1 MQANN
6 LFDMYIQKYILDKD
20 QGDLMPAVRAQ
31 LVKWGNS
38 QAVRIPKTV
47 VEQAH
52 LQEGDELK
60 IHAQEGRITIESVS
74 PKVTLGSLVA
84 GITRKNRHPE
94 SDWSKP
100 VGKEVW

>member
-1 MQANN
+1 
-6 LFDMYIQKYILDKD
+6 
-20 QGDLMPAVRAQ
+20 MPAARVQ

-38 QAVRIPKTV
+38 QAVRIPKAI
-47 VEQAH
+47 VEEAQ

-60 IHAQEGRITIESVS
+60 IRVQEGRITIEPVGQ
-74 PKVTLGSLVA
+74 KLTLESLVG

-94 SDWSKP
+94 QNWSGA